1 MTHSFP
7 TRRSSDLQNAVIEAL
22 ARLLKVVGRVRK
34 LLIIIE
40 ELKSHPRRYGE
51 VEPLVEIF
59 FRHVIGLLRRLGL
72 GLVQFA
78 VVDLIQGDAVARD
91 VHEEISSMG
100 QTVIHLLQS
109 MHDEIRSEEHTSEL
123 QSLMRNS

>member
-1 MTHSFP
+1 ML
-7 TRRSSDLQNAVIEAL
+7 SSIPWPGIHEPRGKRFSARPEEFDVVAIGRVKRIDEQNAVIEAL

-78 VVDLIQGDAVARD
+78 VVDLIQDRKSTRLN
-91 VHEEISSMG
+91 SS
-100 QTVIHLLQS
+100 H
-109 MHDEIRSEEHTSEL
+109 
-123 QSLMRNS
+123 